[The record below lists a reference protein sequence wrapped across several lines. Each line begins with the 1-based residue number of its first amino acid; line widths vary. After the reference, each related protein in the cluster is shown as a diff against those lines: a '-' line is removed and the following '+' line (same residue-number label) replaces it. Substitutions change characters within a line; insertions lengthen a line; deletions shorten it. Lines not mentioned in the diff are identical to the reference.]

1 MDQIKR
7 MQELAGIITEN
18 DKSKKNRFLGI
29 FKPSKDVFQRII
41 KNVDSSKIDNLI
53 KYTESNGDKIERF
66 GKNIWGATTESSQNN
81 EAVWQYLE
89 GDLYFE
95 NPNFP
100 SLYDTYIR
108 RGGIN
113 EVKRM

>member
-1 MDQIKR
+1 MKQPINEIKR
-7 MQELAGIITEN
+7 MQQLAGLVNEN

-29 FKPSKDVFQRII
+29 FKPNKDVFQRII

-53 KYTESNGDKIERF
+53 KYTESNGDKIERSD
-66 GKNIWGATTESSQNN
+66 KNIWGMTADSSQNN
-81 EAVWQYLE
+81 ESVWQYLE
-89 GDLYFE
+89 GNLYFE

-108 RGGIN
+108 KEI
-113 EVKRM
+113 